1 MPVSAYIYMH
11 TTQFVMVAKDE
22 VSFIIDGRLYS
33 IRREGDTY
41 FLLIE
46 DGNKYRIKDYSI
58 DCDDVIIISD
68 KELPLD
74 WGFEVVDDEV

>member
-1 MPVSAYIYMH
+1 MSAYIYMH

>member
-1 MPVSAYIYMH
+1 MSAYIYMH

-68 KELPLD
+68 KGLPLD